1 MHEISVRF
9 IFITICVSCTTDKKG
24 FVLYSVDSDGSQG
37 MFPSMWSFLP
47 PPEAQIGI
55 LSLIY
60 MGKKVGLGNILG
72 SEGVMLGETH
82 LLYK

>member
-1 MHEISVRF
+1 
-9 IFITICVSCTTDKKG
+9 
-24 FVLYSVDSDGSQG
+24 
-37 MFPSMWSFLP
+37 MWSFLP
-47 PPEAQIGI
+47 SPEAQIGI